1 MKIITSIVAASILLA
16 SCSQYEKTKSGLT
29 YKITSGGSKEKLKQ
43 GQFVKMNIRFSI
55 GTKDSVLNSTYEHIP
70 AYLMV
75 DTSRSAKYSF
85 TELLPLCAKG
95 DKIEFV
101 LSIDTLKKLGM
112 IPEYN
117 NVFTKN
123 GTIKG
128 KFDVIKVF
136 TNEQEVN
143 ADYQKEVE
151 TEKQKEITA
160 LEKYTKDKN
169 IKTVKSPG
177 GVLVEIENAGSDPKA
192 DTGKQVSVFYKGYT
206 VDGKVFDTNM
216 GSAATNK
223 NPYPVVLGKHGVIPG
238 WEEGLKFFGKGG
250 KGKLFIP
257 SLLAYGIQGNPPV
270 IMPFT
275 NLIFDIE
282 ITDVTAAPAPT
293 APQMPQMPA
302 SPHH

>member
-16 SCSQYEKTKSGLT
+16 SCSQYEKTKSGLS
-29 YKITSGGSKEKLKQ
+29 YKITPGGGKEKLKQ

-55 GTKDSVLNSTYEHIP
+55 GTKDSVLNSTYDHIP

-75 DTSRSAKYSF
+75 DTARAAKYSF
-85 TELLPLCAKG
+85 PELLPLCAAG
-95 DKIEFV
+95 DKVEFV
-101 LSIDTLKKLGM
+101 LSIDTLKKMGM

-117 NVFTKN
+117 NIFTKK

-136 TNEQEVN
+136 TSEQEVN
-143 ADYQKEVE
+143 ADYQKEIE
-151 TEKQKEITA
+151 NEKQKEITA

-169 IKTVKSPG
+169 IKTQKSPG
-177 GVLVEIENAGSDPKA
+177 GVLVEVENAGTDPKA
-192 DTGKQVSVFYKGYT
+192 DTGKQVSVYYKGYT
-206 VDGKVFDTNM
+206 VDGKVFDSNM
-216 GSAATNK
+216 GAAAQNK
-223 NPYPVVLGKHGVIPG
+223 NPYPVVIGRHGVIPG

-270 IMPFT
+270 IPPFS
-275 NLIFDIE
+275 NLIFEIE
-282 ITDVTAAPAPT
+282 IADVTAAPAQTAPPMPT
-293 APQMPQMPA
+293 APHQ
-302 SPHH
+302 